1 MKGKNWVVSLLAVAI
16 VLPIAEVLLIKIED
30 KSASI
35 SEVEIETIVSSNDEE
50 EETCETKDGS
60 IPCPS

>member
-1 MKGKNWVVSLLAVAI
+1 MKGKNWVVSLLAVAVI
-16 VLPIAEVLLIKIED
+16 LHIPEVLLINIED

-35 SEVEIETIVSSNDEE
+35 FEAEIETIVSNNEE
-50 EETCETKDGS
+50 EETCGTKDGL